1 VQTALNN
8 QAAVIASSYNEPLI
22 TSEWAQ
28 EIFRLAKA
36 EGIQCVYVSNGFATP
51 EVLEYLQPVLKGF
64 KVDLKTMQEKQY
76 KILGGR
82 LQPVLDSIIKAHE
95 LGMWVEVVTLVIP
108 GFNDSTEELWDA
120 ARFIA
125 SVSADLPWHV
135 TAYHPDYNHDA
146 PPTTSE
152 TLQQAADIGQEAGL
166 HYVYAGNLPGRV
178 GSLENTHCPKCS
190 AILIERHGF
199 TVQEYNI
206 TAEGNCPNCGEKI
219 AGVWTDKP
227 SSVNIG
233 KWGLPRWI

>member
-1 VQTALNN
+1 
-8 QAAVIASSYNEPLI
+8 
-22 TSEWAQ
+22 
-28 EIFRLAKA
+28 
-36 EGIQCVYVSNGFATP
+36 
-51 EVLEYLQPVLKGF
+51 LEYLQPVLKGF

-146 PPTTSE
+146 PPPLRRHFSRRRISGRKPACTMCM
-152 TLQQAADIGQEAGL
+152 QATYRAG
-166 HYVYAGNLPGRV
+166 
-178 GSLENTHCPKCS
+178 
-190 AILIERHGF
+190 
-199 TVQEYNI
+199 
-206 TAEGNCPNCGEKI
+206 
-219 AGVWTDKP
+219 
-227 SSVNIG
+227 
-233 KWGLPRWI
+233 